1 MLEKKHFKYTSH
13 EIQNE
18 LLCIMAQQ
26 NLRTII
32 HELKSTFYTIM
43 IDETT
48 DASNSEQVVI
58 VIRYVGDD
66 LSVHEEF
73 IGLYQT
79 DSLQARS
86 LAAIIKDTLLRL
98 NLKIEYC

>member
-1 MLEKKHFKYTSH
+1 
-13 EIQNE
+13 
-18 LLCIMAQQ
+18 
-26 NLRTII
+26 
-32 HELKSTFYTIM
+32 M

-58 VIRYVGDD
+58 AIRYVGDD

-79 DSLQARS
+79 DSLLARS
-86 LAAIIKDTLLRL
+86 LAAIIKDTLLHL
-98 NLKIEYC
+98 NLKIEYCRGQCYDGSSLMSGFKE